1 MSDFVRAKNK
11 YTGAIA
17 SLPRAAMPM
26 FYDWEIDDGPVPE
39 KPKPKKN
46 LPSQTEAVSTASN
59 EKE

>member
-11 YTGAIA
+11 TTGAIA

-26 FYDWEIDDGPVPE
+26 FFDWEIDEGPAPE

-46 LPSQTEAVSTASN
+46 LTSQTAAVSTASN

>member
-26 FYDWEIDDGPVPE
+26 FYDWEIDDGPLPE
-39 KPKPKKN
+39 KAKPKKN
-46 LPSQTEAVSTASN
+46 LTSQTEAVPAASN